1 MPWLAYT
8 GRGTLESPVPG
19 APLPLSS
26 PEKIESAQ
34 SRSLSVARA
43 NITLIFSESDMLARN
58 ARRCVTLTLNEYIR
72 GLGPA
77 RRTLAHIRI
86 VMAWSRPC
94 LVPVRGS
101 RVPACRQPAGALH
114 GNVVRQSGQV
124 AGLRMEAAEVAVL
137 ARVLLLLHPQEEHE
151 GTHAHDHARAAH
163 LQVRP
168 RLGSSSGRVSSEL
181 RPTSR
186 TCRLGLGVG

>member
-1 MPWLAYT
+1 MADALAYT
-8 GRGTLESPVPG
+8 GRDTGEPGEECAVSPR
-19 APLPLSS
+19 A
-26 PEKIESAQ
+26 
-34 SRSLSVARA
+34 ARA

-72 GLGPA
+72 GLGPP

-86 VMAWSRPC
+86 VMAWSRTC

-163 LQVRP
+163 LQVRA

-181 RPTSR
+181 GTTPR
-186 TCRLGLGVG
+186 TCRLGLGLG